1 MSPQFLGTKLGGGGS
16 PVKPRLLERVKKPQP
31 DWIVLIS
38 AVCNGL
44 SLLGIAA
51 QPFVKGSFNLYMAA
65 GSLFLFGGVA
75 GCVAGVVGIGHAK
88 AAGLSGRK
96 FATYSAGLG
105 LLLAL
110 TAYASFMLQLHNF
123 SRQP

>member
-1 MSPQFLGTKLGGGGS
+1 MGTKLGGGR
-16 PVKPRLLERVKKPQP
+16 PIKPRLLATVKKPQP
-31 DWIVLIS
+31 DLIVLIS
-38 AVCNGL
+38 AICNGL

-51 QPFVKGSFNLYMAA
+51 QPFVKASFNLYIAA

-75 GCVAGVVGIGHAK
+75 GCLAGFVGIRHAK
-88 AAGLSGRK
+88 SVGLSGRK

-110 TAYASFMLQLHNF
+110 IAYASFMLQLSNF
-123 SRQP
+123 SRQL